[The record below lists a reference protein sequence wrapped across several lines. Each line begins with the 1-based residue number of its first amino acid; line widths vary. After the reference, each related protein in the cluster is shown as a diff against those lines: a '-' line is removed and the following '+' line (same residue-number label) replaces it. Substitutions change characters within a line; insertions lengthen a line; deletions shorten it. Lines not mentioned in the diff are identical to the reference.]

1 MFQAFAG
8 MYHTSTAQL
17 AELAA
22 QAKPKLLVLYH
33 ASISLRPRVNPN
45 FQGDA
50 ANSSPE
56 ELLAEVQSRYGGKV
70 VVARDLDVY

>member
-1 MFQAFAG
+1 MSPIQAFAG

-33 ASISLRPRVNPN
+33 LDFVPAASEREISRRREFLARR
-45 FQGDA
+45 A
-50 ANSSPE
+50 A
-56 ELLAEVQSRYGGKV
+56 R
-70 VVARDLDVY
+70 

>member
-1 MFQAFAG
+1 
-8 MYHTSTAQL
+8 
-17 AELAA
+17 
-22 QAKPKLLVLYH
+22 
-33 ASISLRPRVNPN
+33 LRPRVDAN
-45 FQGDA
+45 FQGGA

>member
-1 MFQAFAG
+1 MRSCVRTLPAIGA
-8 MYHTSTAQL
+8 
-17 AELAA
+17 AA

-33 ASISLRPRVNPN
+33 ASISFRPQVNPN
-45 FQGDA
+45 FQAGA